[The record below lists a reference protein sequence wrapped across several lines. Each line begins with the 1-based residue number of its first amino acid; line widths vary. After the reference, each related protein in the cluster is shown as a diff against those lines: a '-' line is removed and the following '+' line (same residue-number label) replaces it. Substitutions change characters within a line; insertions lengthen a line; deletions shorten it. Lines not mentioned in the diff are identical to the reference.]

1 MRIGITINTAW
12 NIYNFRKGLIR
23 TLQAEGHQIVAI
35 APKDEFS
42 ERLVSE
48 LNCEFAALNMDKKG
62 TNPFKDFSLIWQLR
76 QLYKEA
82 KLDVVLQFTIKPNIY
97 GAMAAALLGIPS
109 INNVTGLGTVFIRKG
124 MMFEVAKILYRF
136 AFRYPKVVFFQNE
149 DDKEVFLKNKLVP
162 KAIVDLVP
170 GSGINLQ
177 EFQPTTFMRNKRF
190 TFLMVSRVLYDKGII
205 EYIDAIRMLRQQG
218 FSYTFKLL
226 GGINEA
232 NGLGVPKSQVEAW
245 VKEGLIAYLG
255 TTDDVRS
262 YIEDADC
269 IVLPSY
275 REGTPRTLIEAA
287 SMGKPIVTTN
297 VAGCKETVINGYNGF
312 LCEVRNATDL
322 AQKFQKMAELDTST
336 LMKMGK
342 HSRQLAESKFDEQL
356 VINRYKHHIN
366 QVLGI
371 QTAKKV
377 SAPSKLLD
385 FVPYR
390 SPRD

>member
-42 ERLVSE
+42 SRLVNE
-48 LNCEFAALNMDKKG
+48 LGCEFMALDMENKG
-62 TNPFKDFSLIWQLR
+62 TNPFKDISLIWQLR
-76 QLYKEA
+76 TIYKQA
-82 KLDVVLQFTIKPNIY
+82 KLDAVLQFTIKPNIY
-97 GAMAAALLGIPS
+97 GAMAAALLGIPT

-136 AFRYPKVVFFQNE
+136 AFRYPRVVFFQNP
-149 DDKEVFLKNKLVP
+149 DDKAEFIKHNLVP

-170 GSGINLQ
+170 GSGVNLQ
-177 EFQPTTFMRNKRF
+177 QFAPVTFMRNKRF
-190 TFLMVSRVLYDKGII
+190 TFLMVSRVLYDKGIL
-205 EYIDAIRMLRQQG
+205 EYIEAIRQLRAKGHNYKFQ
-218 FSYTFKLL
+218 LL
-226 GGINEA
+226 GGINEES
-232 NGLGVPKSQVEAW
+232 GLGVSKAQVEEW
-245 VKEGLIAYLG
+245 VSEGLIEYLG

-262 YIEDADC
+262 CIELADC

-287 SMGKPIVTTN
+287 SMAKPIVTTN
-297 VAGCKETVINGYNGF
+297 VAGCKETVIHGYNGL
-312 LCEVRNATDL
+312 LCEVRNSGDL
-322 AQKFQKMAELDTST
+322 ASKMLEMASSETESL
-336 LMKMGK
+336 KRMGQN
-342 HSRQLAESKFDEQL
+342 SRKLAESKFDEQL
-356 VINRYKHHIN
+356 VINRYKQHLNIIF
-366 QVLGI
+366 G
-371 QTAKKV
+371 KKKSVGAGV
-377 SAPSKLLD
+377 SKMLD